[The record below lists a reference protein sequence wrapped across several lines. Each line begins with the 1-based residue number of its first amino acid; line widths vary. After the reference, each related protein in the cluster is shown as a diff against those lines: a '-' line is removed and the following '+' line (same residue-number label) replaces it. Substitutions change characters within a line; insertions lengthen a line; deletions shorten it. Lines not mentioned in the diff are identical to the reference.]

1 MIAGMNL
8 VGQSGLTYFGRTT
21 ASISHELKNALAII
35 KENAGLLG
43 DYLLMADKGMPID
56 PARFKTV
63 AGRIEDQTL
72 RADAII
78 KNLNQFAHCVDDP
91 IKSID
96 LNEIIMLLGALTHR
110 EAAMRQVVLNL
121 CPESTT
127 VRVTTAP
134 YLLLTLLGR
143 CLSVALQHIGSGKA
157 LTLRTVKSDTGGT
170 IYFEPKEASALQ
182 PPGDFPGESES
193 ALLSAVGAAYHLDG
207 TKGRMAITL
216 SNR

>member
-8 VGQSGLTYFGRTT
+8 VGQSGLSYFGRTT

-56 PARFKTV
+56 LARFKTV
-63 AGRIEDQTL
+63 AGRIEDQTM

-78 KNLNQFAHCVDDP
+78 KNLNRFAHSVDDP
-91 IKSID
+91 VKSID
-96 LNEIIMLLGALTHR
+96 LNEIMMLLGALTQR
-110 EAAMRQVVLNL
+110 EAAMRQVALNL
-121 CPESTT
+121 CPESST

-143 CLSVALQHIGSGKA
+143 CLSVALQHIGSGNA
-157 LTLRTVKSDTGGT
+157 LTLRTAKSDTGGT
-170 IYFEPKEASALQ
+170 IYFETKEASALQ

-193 ALLSAVGAAYHLDG
+193 ALISAVGAAYHLDG
-207 TKGRMAITL
+207 TKGCMVITL

>member
-1 MIAGMNL
+1 MIAGLNL
-8 VGQSGLTYFGRTT
+8 VGQSGLSYFGRTT

-43 DYLLMADKGMPID
+43 DYLLMADKGIPID

-78 KNLNQFAHCVDDP
+78 KNLNRFAHSVDDP
-91 IKSID
+91 VKSID
-96 LNEIIMLLGALTHR
+96 LNEILTLLGALSQR
-110 EAAMRQVVLNL
+110 EAAMCQVALNL
-121 CPESTT
+121 CPESAT

-143 CLSVALQHIGSGKA
+143 CLSVALQHLGSGKA
-157 LTLRTVKSDTGGT
+157 LTLRMAKSDNGGT
-170 IYFEPKEASALQ
+170 IYIEPLEVSALQ
-182 PPGDFPGESES
+182 SLGNFPGECES
-193 ALLSAVGAAYHLDG
+193 ALLSAVGATCYLDG
-207 TKGRMAITL
+207 TEGRMAITL